1 MQDWQKKISSRY
13 DISSDTDH
21 ISLVDPS
28 ICNHYGKSVSLGV
41 VLFLL

>member
-1 MQDWQKKISSRY
+1 MQDWQKMISSRY

-28 ICNHYGKSVSLGV
+28 ICNQYGKSVGV